1 MVDKMSYRDIVT
13 WRLMDRLIDTTL
25 LHFSIAEPNFC
36 FEKRKGSIF
45 IFLSG
50 IIKLDVFYDAL
61 QHFEEIRSSNI
72 EPDKMILSTIVSKVY
87 VREVI
92 VRDSTWFHK
101 YW

>member
-13 WRLMDRLIDTTL
+13 WRLIDTTL

-72 EPDKMILSTIVSKVY
+72 EPDKDDPLHHSIKSLCKRGY
-87 VREVI
+87 C
-92 VRDSTWFHK
+92 
-101 YW
+101 